1 MICNIYR
8 IIKELFNSLNPGRHI
23 WLRIYMIPWIYLQF
37 RAGCLSS
44 WSMGFANGIHLQRN
58 LIDAR
63 IASFVGISRKPQ
75 GDYEALSEP
84 TQNHYLLY
92 CPPGVRPTHPWST
105 KILESNS
112 FRIFDFSAIRQFHLH
127 HIEQMSYGSEIIPW
141 GGGPKTN
148 YDMEKKYFPCMNYT
162 YVQYWFRPYPK
173 YQWKGP
179 KSVFAI

>member
-141 GGGPKTN
+141 GGGLKTN
-148 YDMEKKYFPCMNYT
+148 YDMKKKIFPLYELYICSIL
-162 YVQYWFRPYPK
+162 VSSIP
-173 YQWKGP
+173 
-179 KSVFAI
+179 